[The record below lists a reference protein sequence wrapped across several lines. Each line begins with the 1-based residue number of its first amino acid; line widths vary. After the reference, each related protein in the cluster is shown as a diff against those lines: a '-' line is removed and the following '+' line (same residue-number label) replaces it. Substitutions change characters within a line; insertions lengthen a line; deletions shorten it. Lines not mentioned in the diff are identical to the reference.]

1 MFYKHALILLRKK
14 LLLIVALGCCFPVMI
29 RAQRSVDSKS
39 PGSGSVTITVDISKR
54 YQSIDNFAASDAW
67 ACQFVGNWPDE
78 KRNAIADLLF
88 SKKLLPNGKPQG
100 IGLSMW
106 RFNIGAGSTQQRS
119 ESGIKDEWRRAESFF
134 EKGQFNWKLQ
144 AGQMWF
150 LEAAKKR
157 GVDQFL
163 AFTNSPPVHLTANGK
178 AFATGAKPNL
188 HSDNFDAFAEFL
200 VEVVK
205 GVKNKTGVLFNYLSP
220 VNEPQWDWSDGGQ
233 EGTPFLN
240 KDVSGIVRSLN
251 DALIKAKLNTKIAV
265 AEAAQYDF
273 LYSDFEKPGKGQQ
286 INTFFNPSSADF
298 IGDLLKVDKVISG
311 HSYFTTS
318 PYNKA
323 ERTRKE
329 VKERISLVNGLK
341 FWQSEYCIL
350 GDNEGEIKG
359 EKRDLGIRSGIY
371 LAKVIHNDL
380 VNANASAWHW
390 WTAVSAYDYKDGL
403 VYVDKNIAGGEYYQS
418 KMLWV
423 LGNYSRFIRP
433 GAARVDVN
441 IPEISRKNEIL
452 VLSFIDQQNK
462 ELITVLVNHGFK
474 PVNVSLHLKKGKL
487 VNQNRYVTS
496 EDLDL
501 EPNRVLDASDEIKLE
516 AQTVTTVVSEIKY

>member
-1 MFYKHALILLRKK
+1 MFRRK
-14 LLLIVALGCCFPVMI
+14 LLSALVLGFCFPMMTS
-29 RAQRSVDSKS
+29 AQSSKETLQS
-39 PGSGSVTITVDISKR
+39 LEPVRITVNLSKQ
-54 YQSIDNFAASDAW
+54 YQTIDNFAASDAW

-78 KRNAIADLLF
+78 QRNAIADLLF
-88 SKKLLPNGKPQG
+88 SKNLLPNGKPQG

-178 AFATGAKPNL
+178 AFATEAKPNL

-251 DALIKAKLNTKIAV
+251 DALIKAKLNTKIAIG
-265 AEAAQYDF
+265 EASQYDF

-286 INTFFNPSSADF
+286 INTFFNRSSVDF
-298 IGDLLKVDKVISG
+298 IGDLPMVDKVISG

-403 VYVDKNIAGGEYYQS
+403 VYVDKNIPGGEYHPS

-441 IPEISRKNEIL
+441 IPEISQKNEIL
-452 VLSFIDQQNK
+452 VSSFIDQQSK

-474 PVNVSLHLKKGKL
+474 PVNVSLHLNKGKL

-501 EPNRVLDASDEIKLE
+501 EPNRVLEASGEIKLE
-516 AQTVTTVVSEIKY
+516 AQTVTTVVSKIKY